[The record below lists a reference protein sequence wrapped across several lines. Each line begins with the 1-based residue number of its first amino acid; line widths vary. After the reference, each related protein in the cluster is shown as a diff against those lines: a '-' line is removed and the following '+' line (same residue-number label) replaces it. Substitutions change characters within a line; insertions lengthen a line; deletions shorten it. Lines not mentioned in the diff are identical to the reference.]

1 MLEAQ
6 LANCKVLASSSI
18 PKDSNLDLGLVDY
31 EDLEAT
37 NAEWAKDLTELY
49 ERKCNVLDKDIYNA
63 ITYRK
68 LSISET
74 SKELEE
80 LYLSVL

>member
-1 MLEAQ
+1 M
-6 LANCKVLASSSI
+6 
-18 PKDSNLDLGLVDY
+18 DLGLVDY